1 MLTPIFDFSS
11 NSVLLYSGLVS
22 VKRNKKKYD
31 AIGKIKLNFL
41 PKAKVVINT
50 EFGDP
55 HLSGV
60 LRDNKVEFFINQQL
74 IDVFAISEAPQFL
87 ASPFVLKIDWVAK
100 SNSIQIILDRRKK
113 AKKIIFHIFNFM
125 NFRGVDSF
133 TQLYNG
139 TMYRLA
145 YIDLK
150 WKTFNIKIQ
159 SLPSTSDNIQY
170 LKENSGYKI
179 TQVGSIEKQNGLI
192 SNEEQENL
200 ELALRYFLSFAKGS
214 WISPTCLVGIAKTEE
229 DIWYSFNSP
238 NTDWKSL
245 KSWFDPLHTSSLVEF
260 FPLFMNLWD
269 SERWKDTFKEV
280 IYWFLNAND
289 GARGVDTGLILTQTA
304 LERLSFEYVVYEKKL
319 LSTKGFKDIWA
330 SDKFR
335 ILFSSLNLPLDI
347 PSSLSALSKKA
358 KEYNWLDAPHALTEI
373 RNSLVHPEH
382 KKHGKFETDIFIEAH
397 TLSLWY
403 LEMSILAICKF
414 NGVYSNRLVSNKFVG
429 TVENVPW
436 IHS

>member
-1 MLTPIFDFSS
+1 MLTPIFDF
-11 NSVLLYSGLVS
+11 NSDNVLLYNTLVR
-22 VKRNKKKYD
+22 VKRNKKGYD
-31 AIGKIKLNFL
+31 GTGKIRLVFL
-41 PKAKVVINT
+41 PKAKIVIDT

-60 LRDNKVEFFINQQL
+60 LDDNKVEFLIDKQS
-74 IDVFAISEAPQFL
+74 IDVFAISVSPQFL
-87 ASPFVLKIDWVAK
+87 ESPFILKIDWIAK
-100 SNSIQIILDRRKK
+100 YDPINIILNSRKK
-113 AKKIIFHIFNFM
+113 AKKIVFHIFNFI
-125 NFRGVDSF
+125 NFRGADSLV
-133 TQLYNG
+133 QLHNG
-139 TMYRLA
+139 TMYRLE

-150 WKTFNIKIQ
+150 WKTYNIKIQ
-159 SLPSTSDNIQY
+159 SLPSTSDNLKY
-170 LKENSGYKI
+170 LKKNSGYKI
-179 TQVGSIEKQNGLI
+179 TQVGSIEKLNGLI
-192 SNEEQENL
+192 SKEEQENL
-200 ELALRYFLSFAKGS
+200 QLALRYFLSFIKGS
-214 WISPTCLVGIAKTEE
+214 WISPTCSVGIAKTEE
-229 DIWYSFNSP
+229 NIWYAFNSP
-238 NTDWKSL
+238 DTDWKSL
-245 KSWFDPLHTSSLVEF
+245 NSWFDPHHASSITEF

-269 SERWKDTFKEV
+269 SERWQDTFKEV

-289 GARGVDTGLILTQTA
+289 GSRGIDAGLILAQTA

-335 ILFSSLNLPLDI
+335 LLFSSLNLPLDL
-347 PSSLSALSKKA
+347 PSSLSALSQKS

-382 KKHGKFETDIFIEAH
+382 KKHGKFEIDIFIEAH

-414 NGVYSNRLVSNKFVG
+414 NGVYSNRLVSNKYVG

-436 IHS
+436 I